1 MGKVYRAWD
10 SKGRNFVALKVVDTE
25 YYTSKECERRFR
37 REIEALRRIT
47 HRNVVQIFSHG
58 KSRRGIYF
66 TMEFVDGQSLMKL
79 LENGPI
85 SPRQAALFM
94 AQLADGLATV
104 HEAGVLHRDI
114 KPTNILIDSSGT
126 PKLVDFGLASF
137 TDADTTQ
144 TGAGNIVG
152 THAFVPPELFDG
164 EKSDEQ
170 SDLYQLGLVLYEMVS
185 GVRALGKP
193 DIGALITGRAF
204 DNLKP
209 IEEVMP
215 TLDFE
220 LADIISSLLE
230 RSPEK
235 RMASAAMLRD
245 KLVDW
250 LEKRSLPCPPRRR
263 YESGKWK
270 VLEAAGN

>member
-10 SKGRNFVALKVVDTE
+10 NKGRCFVALKVVDTE

-37 REIEALRRIT
+37 REIMALSRIT
-47 HRNVVQIFSHG
+47 HRNVVQIFGHG

-66 TMEFVDGQSLMKL
+66 TMEFVDGQSLSRL
-79 LENGPI
+79 LEDGPL
-85 SPRQAALFM
+85 SPRKAALFM

-114 KPTNILIDSSGT
+114 KPNNILIDNSGT

-137 TDADTTQ
+137 TDADVTH
-144 TGAGNIVG
+144 TGEGNIVG

-164 EKSDEQ
+164 EMSDEQ

-193 DIGALITGRAF
+193 DIAALITGRAF
-204 DNLKP
+204 ENLKP
-209 IEEVMP
+209 IDEVMP
-215 TLDFE
+215 ILDFE

-230 RSPEK
+230 RDRKK
-235 RMASAAMLRD
+235 RMTSAGQLRD
-245 KLVDW
+245 RLVDW
-250 LEKRSLPCPPRRR
+250 LEKRSLPSPSRRR

-270 VLEAAGN
+270 VLQAAGN